1 MDWFSWLSKTS
12 LDPSLLYDYATI
24 FAHNQLDQDDIE
36 YFNHEF
42 LQSMGIS
49 IAKHRLEILKLA
61 AKEKGRRRSSRIH
74 IFWLLVAIRQAK
86 QHFTKRLST
95 WTRRSDSTAL
105 MPLRNYS
112 SRWKASMLK
121 RNKKLN
127 AAKQERP
134 VMQSINATTNQG
146 RLMMLTNGSPN
157 LMIDSSDAWINS
169 SSSSPAERFRDD
181 EDMDDVDGGNWPTIA
196 IEEIQWDAMFQD
208 LKPT

>member
-12 LDPSLLYDYATI
+12 LDPSLLYDYAII

-61 AKEKGRRRSSRIH
+61 TKEKGRSSSRNH
-74 IFWLLVAIRQAK
+74 IFWFVVAIRQAK
-86 QHFTKRLST
+86 QHFAKRLST
-95 WTRRSDSTAL
+95 WTRQSDSSAL
-105 MPLRNYS
+105 LPLRNYS

-121 RNKKLN
+121 RNKKLT

-169 SSSSPAERFRDD
+169 SSSSPAEGYRDD
-181 EDMDDVDGGNWPTIA
+181 EDMDGIDGGNWPTVA
-196 IEEIQWDAMFQD
+196 IEEIKWDAMFQD

>member
-12 LDPSLLYDYATI
+12 LDPSLVYDYALV
-24 FAHNQLDQDDIE
+24 FAHNELDQDDVE

-61 AKEKGRRRSSRIH
+61 RKEKSRSSRIH
-74 IFWLLVAIRQAK
+74 ILWFILAIKQAK
-86 QHFTKRLST
+86 QQLAKRLST
-95 WTRRSDSTAL
+95 WTHRPNSSAL
-105 MPLRNYS
+105 LPLRNYS

-121 RNKKLN
+121 RNNRLT

-134 VMQSINATTNQG
+134 VMQSTNATPNQG

-157 LMIDSSDAWINS
+157 LMIDYSDGWISS
-169 SSSSPAERFRDD
+169 SSSSPVEGFRDD
-181 EDMDDVDGGNWPTIA
+181 KDMDVIYS
-196 IEEIQWDAMFQD
+196 EEIKWETMFQD

>member
-12 LDPSLLYDYATI
+12 LDPSLLYDYAIT
-24 FAHNQLDQDDIE
+24 FAHNELDQDDIR

-61 AKEKGRRRSSRIH
+61 SKEKGGRSRNH
-74 IFWLLVAIRQAK
+74 IFWFVVAIRQAK
-86 QHFTKRLST
+86 QHFAKRLST
-95 WTRRSDSTAL
+95 WTRRSDSSAL
-105 MPLRNYS
+105 QPLRNYS

-121 RNKKLN
+121 RNKKLT
-127 AAKQERP
+127 AAKQERS
-134 VMQSINATTNQG
+134 VMQGTNATTNQG

-157 LMIDSSDAWINS
+157 LTIDSSDIWIS
-169 SSSSPAERFRDD
+169 SSSSCPSED
-181 EDMDDVDGGNWPTIA
+181 ENMDGIDGENWPTVA
-196 IEEIQWDAMFQD
+196 IEKIKWDAMFQD

>member
-12 LDPSLLYDYATI
+12 LDPSLIYDYALV
-24 FAHNQLDQDDIE
+24 FAQNELDQDDIE

-61 AKEKGRRRSSRIH
+61 RKENSRSSRIH
-74 IFWLLVAIRQAK
+74 ILRFILAIKQAK
-86 QHFTKRLST
+86 QQLAKRWST
-95 WTRRSDSTAL
+95 WTHRPDSSAL
-105 MPLRNYS
+105 LPLRNYS

-121 RNKKLN
+121 RNNRLT

-134 VMQSINATTNQG
+134 VMQSTNATPNQG
-146 RLMMLTNGSPN
+146 RLMMLTNRSPN
-157 LMIDSSDAWINS
+157 LMIDYSDSWISS
-169 SSSSPAERFRDD
+169 SSSSPVEGFRDD
-181 EDMDDVDGGNWPTIA
+181 EDMDVIYS
-196 IEEIQWDAMFQD
+196 EEIKWDAMFQD

>member
-12 LDPSLLYDYATI
+12 LDPSLLYDYALI
-24 FAHNQLDQDDIE
+24 FAHNELDQDDIE

-42 LQSMGIS
+42 LLSMGIS

-61 AKEKGRRRSSRIH
+61 SKEKSRSSRNH
-74 IFWLLVAIRQAK
+74 IFWFVVAIKQAK
-86 QHFTKRLST
+86 QHFVKRLST
-95 WTRRSDSTAL
+95 WTRRSDSGAL
-105 MPLRNYS
+105 VPLRNYS

-121 RNKKLN
+121 RNKKLT

-134 VMQSINATTNQG
+134 VMQSTNATPNQG

-157 LMIDSSDAWINS
+157 LMIDSSDAWIRS
-169 SSSSPAERFRDD
+169 SSSSPVQGFRDD
-181 EDMDDVDGGNWPTIA
+181 DDMEGIDGGNWPTVA
-196 IEEIQWDAMFQD
+196 IEEIKWDAMFQD

>member
-12 LDPSLLYDYATI
+12 LDPSLLYDYAII

-61 AKEKGRRRSSRIH
+61 TKEKGRRSSRKH
-74 IFWLLVAIRQAK
+74 IFWLVVAIRQAK
-86 QHFTKRLST
+86 QHFTKSFST
-95 WTRRSDSTAL
+95 WTRRSDSSAL
-105 MPLRNYS
+105 LPLRNCS

-121 RNKKLN
+121 RKKKLT

-157 LMIDSSDAWINS
+157 LMIDSSDAWISSPS
-169 SSSSPAERFRDD
+169 SSTAEDFRDD
-181 EDMDDVDGGNWPTIA
+181 EDMDGVDGGNWPTVA
-196 IEEIQWDAMFQD
+196 IEEIKWDAMFQD

>member
-12 LDPSLLYDYATI
+12 LDPSLLYDYAII
-24 FAHNQLDQDDIE
+24 FAHNQLDQDDIP

-61 AKEKGRRRSSRIH
+61 TKEKGRRSSRKH
-74 IFWLLVAIRQAK
+74 IFWLVVAIRQAK
-86 QHFTKRLST
+86 QHFAKSFST
-95 WTRRSDSTAL
+95 WTRRSDSSAL
-105 MPLRNYS
+105 LPLRNYS

-121 RNKKLN
+121 RNKKLT

-157 LMIDSSDAWINS
+157 LKTDSSDAWISSPS
-169 SSSSPAERFRDD
+169 SSTAEDFHDD
-181 EDMDDVDGGNWPTIA
+181 EDMAGVDGGNWPTVA
-196 IEEIQWDAMFQD
+196 IEDIKWDAMFQD

>member
-12 LDPSLLYDYATI
+12 LDPSLLYDYAIT
-24 FAHNQLDQDDIE
+24 FAHNQLDQDDIQ

-61 AKEKGRRRSSRIH
+61 TKEKGRRSSRKH
-74 IFWLLVAIRQAK
+74 IFWLVVAIRQAK
-86 QHFTKRLST
+86 QHFAKRFST
-95 WTRRSDSTAL
+95 WTRRSDSSAL
-105 MPLRNYS
+105 LPLRNYS

-121 RNKKLN
+121 RNKRLT

-134 VMQSINATTNQG
+134 VMQSTNATTNQG
-146 RLMMLTNGSPN
+146 RLMMLTNGSPK
-157 LMIDSSDAWINS
+157 LMIDSSDAWISSPS
-169 SSSSPAERFRDD
+169 SSTAEDFRDD
-181 EDMDDVDGGNWPTIA
+181 EDMDGVDVENWPTVA
-196 IEEIQWDAMFQD
+196 IEEIKWDAMFQD